1 MITAYFTEKQK
12 YLQKDDYRKNF
23 DVSSLAELIGKIKV
37 KEPVL
42 IKANSKDI
50 FDFKFKSGI
59 EGEFEYEV
67 VSDILSLTSDI
78 VRSDLQG
85 LLSGTL
91 NFVAYKPK
99 NIDLLGQKC
108 YLVANRDWQ
117 KWFIKKGDMALTLDD
132 LKDLDYKK
140 VVKIMFDGKE
150 IENGSNL

>member
-1 MITAYFTEKQK
+1 MITAYFTKKQK
-12 YLQKDDYRKNF
+12 YLQKDDYRKDF

-42 IKANSKDI
+42 IKASSKDI

-59 EGEFEYEV
+59 EGKFEYEV
-67 VSDILSLTSDI
+67 VSDILSLTPDI

-85 LLSGTL
+85 LRSSTL
-91 NFVAYKPK
+91 NYVVYKPK
-99 NIDLLGQKC
+99 NKDLLGDKC
-108 YLVANRDWQ
+108 YLVANRQWQ

-132 LKDLDYKK
+132 IKDLDFKK

-150 IENGSNL
+150 IKQCTN

>member
-12 YLQKDDYRKNF
+12 YLQKDNYRKDF
-23 DVSSLAELIGKIKV
+23 DVNSLAELIGKIKV

-42 IKANSKDI
+42 IKASSKDI

-85 LLSGTL
+85 LCSGTL
-91 NFVAYKPK
+91 NYVVYKPK
-99 NIDLLGQKC
+99 NKDLLGEKC
-108 YLVANRDWQ
+108 YLVTNRQWQ
-117 KWFIKKGDMALTLDD
+117 KWFIKKGNIALTLDD
-132 LKDLDYKK
+132 IKDLDFKK

-150 IENGSNL
+150 VKC

>member
-12 YLQKDDYRKNF
+12 YLQKDDYRKDF

-67 VSDILSLTSDI
+67 VSDILALTPDI
-78 VRSDLQG
+78 VHSDLQG
-85 LLSGTL
+85 LRSGTL
-91 NFVAYKPK
+91 NYVAYKPK
-99 NIDLLGQKC
+99 NKDLLGEKC
-108 YLVANRDWQ
+108 YLVANRQWQ

-132 LKDLDYKK
+132 IKDLDFKK

-150 IENGSNL
+150 I